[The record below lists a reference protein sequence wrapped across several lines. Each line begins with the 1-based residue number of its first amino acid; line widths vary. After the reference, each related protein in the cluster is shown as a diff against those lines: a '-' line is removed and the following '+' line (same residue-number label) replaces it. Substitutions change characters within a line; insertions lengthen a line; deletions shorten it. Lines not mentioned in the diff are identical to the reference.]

1 MTDNAPAMKD
11 PANGA
16 AGGNKET
23 CEACGAEF
31 GCEPAGNCWCF
42 GETVPAETLAEI
54 QRRYTRCLCPACLR
68 QAVNQAAPAGQ
79 G

>member
-1 MTDNAPAMKD
+1 MTDNAPPMKD
-11 PANGA
+11 PADGAA

-42 GETVPAETLAEI
+42 GETIPAETLAEI
-54 QRRYTRCLCPACLR
+54 QGRYAHCLCPACLR
-68 QAVNQAAPAGQ
+68 QAASVARP
-79 G
+79 